1 MVMIIKGD
9 FITIDGSDAIID
21 VNDCYVALEDEE
33 NAKTLKF
40 RFFK

>member
-9 FITIDGSDAIID
+9 FITIDESDAIID
-21 VNDCYVALEDEE
+21 VALEDEE

-40 RFFK
+40 RFLK